1 MNNEKQWLKWI
12 GENLPGFSSLVKGKQ
27 PNPSRYTKYDKVL
40 DKSQVKRH
48 ELVGDK
54 LNPERGEFANP
65 TTDGGLIPLF
75 LTGTPSDLAI
85 ETVATGVGETTGSG
99 TAGAV
104 GGLVTSLLTG
114 KPKTIKAE
122 NATLGDYPQK
132 SIMDELLGIE
142 KNVKALQDKTV
153 YGDFKVTTPKRRI
166 DKTTQL
172 APINF
177 HNVKNA
183 INHVKRKINLTPAE
197 KKSRDALNVAKK
209 KAKNLDATGKQ
220 LVWNPELKRPQ
231 VITQEEFMGRLGND
245 YPWFQDNLQAIK
257 DQNGKI
263 IAPERII
270 DEPDF
275 EQWYGA
281 GAGRNVRDKNSKNLL
296 QYMSQQGLMHDIDLA
311 TPSGFKGEHFDEAM
325 QIKYNNPG
333 EAMDAIEKISRDNP
347 DRYYEVIQTGG
358 GFRIW
363 DLTNDPSS
371 THGPLALPKRLKAMQ
386 EMGNDDFYKNMT
398 IGNNIKRIQDKASY
412 LTMDTPTTQ
421 ELRTKGI
428 LDPLLQKSWER
439 GKGLHSDVRLDEKAV
454 RIAGYGD
461 PNFDSGP
468 PMGMQE
474 MFSLGDINNA
484 GAQHYLNYRQ
494 NKDVMNR
501 LRDARGLIDPNRPDM
516 GLGVLDS
523 KYLDYTMKSL
533 SPKWQEQLRK
543 NWKLGLISPA
553 VYDNIM
559 QNEQQE

>member
-1 MNNEKQWLKWI
+1 
-12 GENLPGFSSLVKGKQ
+12 
-27 PNPSRYTKYDKVL
+27 
-40 DKSQVKRH
+40 
-48 ELVGDK
+48 
-54 LNPERGEFANP
+54 
-65 TTDGGLIPLF
+65 
-75 LTGTPSDLAI
+75 
-85 ETVATGVGETTGSG
+85 
-99 TAGAV
+99 
-104 GGLVTSLLTG
+104 
-114 KPKTIKAE
+114 
-122 NATLGDYPQK
+122 
-132 SIMDELLGIE
+132 
-142 KNVKALQDKTV
+142 VKALQDKTI
-153 YGDFKVTTPKRRI
+153 YGDFKVTTPKNRI
-166 DKTTQL
+166 DRTTQL
-172 APINF
+172 APF
-177 HNVKNA
+177 SLGTVKKGIMDLN
-183 INHVKRKINLTPAE
+183 KRMNLTPE
-197 KKSRDALNVAKK
+197 QVVSKEALEVAKT
-209 KAKNLDATGKQ
+209 KAKNLKATGKQ
-220 LVWNPELKRPQ
+220 VVWNPELKRPQ

-245 YPWFQDNLQAIK
+245 YPWFQDNLQSIK
-257 DQNGKI
+257 GIDGKI
-263 IAPERII
+263 IPERII
-270 DEPDF
+270 DDPDF

-281 GAGRNVRDKNSKNLL
+281 GAGRNVKDKNSKGLL

-311 TPSGFKGEHFDEAM
+311 TPSGFKGEHFSDAM

-347 DRYYEVIQTGG
+347 DRYYKVIQTGG

-371 THGPLALPKRLKAMQ
+371 THGPLAIPKRLKAMT

-412 LTMDTPTTQ
+412 LTMDTPTAQ

-428 LDPLLQKSWER
+428 VDPSLQKSWER
-439 GKGLHSDVRLDEKAV
+439 GKGLHSDVRLDEKSV
-454 RIAGYGD
+454 RITGYGD

-474 MFSLGDINNA
+474 MFSLGDINKA
-484 GAQHYLNYRQ
+484 GAQNYLNYRQ

-523 KYLDYTMKSL
+523 KYLDYTIKSL
-533 SPKWQEQLRK
+533 APKWQEQLRK